1 VSKLKMLVLAIACA
15 AAGSAV
21 AEGDPFAESD
31 ILLCAVASASV
42 CESSGRCRATTPEA
56 VSFARFARVNL
67 KDREMRSVWPAE
79 LDRATLIEQLVESE
93 GLIVMQGIDDDIAW
107 TFTIEKPS
115 GDFVAAASGVGAV
128 YVLSGTCMP
137 QLPQ

>member
-1 VSKLKMLVLAIACA
+1 MLTLAVAWV
-15 AAGSAV
+15 AAGSA
-21 AEGDPFAESD
+21 AAAADPFAESD
-31 ILLCAVASASV
+31 ILLCAVADATV
-42 CESSGRCRATTPEA
+42 CEGGGRCEPTTPEE

-67 KDREMRSVWPAE
+67 KDREMRSIWPAE
-79 LDRATLIEQLVESE
+79 LDRATLIEQLIESE
-93 GLIVMQGIDDDIAW
+93 ALIIMQGIDDDIAW

-115 GDFVAAASGVGAV
+115 GEFVAAASGTGAV